1 MPESVVRMPA
11 RCPVRITF
19 AKIMAVTATS
29 LESNLSVRRAIG
41 GPETS
46 PSSNELFRFRFGKEP
61 GEKDRGN
68 VFRLHIDSIGAPAP
82 DEIWLTN
89 SAVNSGTAGEFVI
102 AQCDDY
108 LAVHLQVDLGHEP
121 DFKDLTT
128 QVYREL
134 LQLAEQRGYP
144 NLIRAWHYFPGIHS
158 GKGDLESYRQFTAGR
173 AQAFDEF
180 FYRGET
186 FPAGTA
192 IGTDQGTPFTISA
205 LATRDPCRMIENPRQ
220 ISAYRYPREYGPISP
235 SFSRAVVV
243 DSTSGYRILMSG
255 TASIVGHRSMHPD
268 DPAQQTIETL
278 RNLDALIQQARLE
291 TRTTPS
297 SGPILTDGYLRI
309 YVRQAAQTEEIE
321 EVLRRHLADDPSLVF
336 LRGDICRRELL
347 LEIEA
352 AGTFPRDHS

>member
-1 MPESVVRMPA
+1 
-11 RCPVRITF
+11 
-19 AKIMAVTATS
+19 MAVTATS
-29 LESNLSVRRAIG
+29 LESNLSVRRATG
-41 GPETS
+41 EPEAS
-46 PSSNELFRFRFGKEP
+46 CLSNELFRFRFGKESP
-61 GEKDRGN
+61 DKAGGN

-89 SAVNSGTAGEFVI
+89 SAVNIGTAGEFVI
-102 AQCDDY
+102 AECEDY
-108 LAVHLQVDLGHEP
+108 LAAHLKVDLGQEP
-121 DFKDLTT
+121 DFRDLTA

-134 LQLAEQRGYP
+134 LQLAQQRGYP

-158 GKGDLESYRQFTAGR
+158 GEGDLELYRQFTAGR
-173 AQAFDEF
+173 ALAFDEF
-180 FYRGET
+180 FYQGET

-192 IGTDQGTPFTISA
+192 IGTDEGTPFTISA

-220 ISAYRYPREYGPISP
+220 ISAYRYPREYGSTSP

-243 DSTSGYRILMSG
+243 ASTSGYRILMSG

-268 DPAQQTIETL
+268 DPAQQAIETL

-291 TRTTPS
+291 TRTVPS
-297 SGPILTDGYLRI
+297 SGQVLTDGYLRI
-309 YVRQAAQTEEIE
+309 YVRRAAQAEEIE
-321 EVLRRHLADDPSLVF
+321 AVLRKHLADAPSLVF

-352 AGTFPRDHS
+352 AGTFSRDRS